1 MRKPAVRYSADRLAA
16 DIAKRGLRA
25 TDLARLAGV
34 SDKTVSRFLR
44 AEVQTAPMAKR
55 LAEALGYSVR
65 RYVLP
70 ARPLVHQET
79 DR

>member
-1 MRKPAVRYSADRLAA
+1 MRKPAVKFNAHRLTVDLAN
-16 DIAKRGLRA
+16 RGLAA

-44 AEVQTAPMAKR
+44 SETQTAATAKK

-65 RYVLP
+65 RYVIP
-70 ARPLVHQET
+70 SQPLGPQET
-79 DR
+79 PE